1 MKLRN
6 FAETALIHL
15 TLIGASLIMLF
26 PIIYVLLGSFKG
38 PTEMFSLH
46 PKLLPQGLYLQNYV
60 DAWQLNPFGNFI
72 VNSILVATAITLG
85 QMLTSV
91 LGAYAFARLRFAG
104 RDALFMVYLATL
116 MIPGHVTL
124 IPTFL
129 IVKSLGWVDT
139 YAGLTVPFLAT
150 AFGTF
155 LMRQFFLT
163 IPGELED
170 AAKIDGAGRLRFLF
184 QILLPLSRPALGALG
199 IWSFLSAWNQYLW
212 PLIVTNS
219 TKMRTV
225 QIGIAMF
232 LREEEGTSWA
242 VVMAGTML
250 VILPTLIAFLAAQ
263 KQIIKGIAVTG
274 MKG

>member
-1 MKLRN
+1 MRKRMSGEVM
-6 FAETALIHL
+6 AVHL
-15 TLIGASLIMLF
+15 MLSVASLLMLF
-26 PIIYVLLGSFKG
+26 PIVYVLLGSFKG
-38 PTEMFSLH
+38 PTELFAYP
-46 PKLLPQGLYLQNYV
+46 PKLLPQGLYLENYGE
-60 DAWQLNPFGNFI
+60 AWKLNPFGNFI
-72 VNSILVATAITLG
+72 LNSLLVASVITLG
-85 QMLTSV
+85 QLLTSV
-91 LGAYAFARLRFAG
+91 LGAYAFSRLHFYG
-104 RDALFMVYLATL
+104 RDALFMVFLATL

-124 IPTFL
+124 IPSFL

-155 LMRQFFLT
+155 LLRQFFLT
-163 IPGELED
+163 IPQELED
-170 AAKIDGAGRLRFLF
+170 AAKLDGASRLRFLF
-184 QILLPLSRPALGALG
+184 TILLPLSRPALGALG

-219 TKMRTV
+219 TRMRTV

-242 VVMAGTML
+242 VVMAGTVL
-250 VILPTLIAFLAAQ
+250 VILPTLLAFLVAQ
-263 KQIIKGIAVTG
+263 RQIIKGIALTG